1 MKKTRLLPF
10 VVLLVAVLGVPDSR
24 AQDDSSS
31 LPAGAFARLGKG
43 RIGEGDRAVAYS
55 PDGTRLAVAS
65 GIGIWLY
72 DAHTGAEVA
81 LFTGAYGAG
90 SSSVA
95 FSPDGTRLA
104 SGSVG

>member
-1 MKKTRLLPF
+1 MKKTRLFPL
-10 VVLLVAVLGVPDSR
+10 VVLLVAALGVPDSR

-43 RIGEGDRAVAYS
+43 PIGEGDRAVAYS

-81 LFTGAYGAG
+81 LFTGHTGLVI
-90 SSSVA
+90 SVA

-104 SGSVG
+104 SGSAG